1 MRKLLVTSTLAAC
14 IACGGG
20 NSVSGSVDGLPLNA
34 KDALSFQLEIPVTG
48 FDAGIFEVG
57 IAMSDFSG
65 LCADVTN
72 GHSPPNA
79 TLLSLAIAS
88 TSPIAPGTYNV
99 GALAIPM
106 AQGFFEKTDANCHSA
121 AAAQAISGTVTL
133 ASVSNSS
140 TSGTFDVAFPD
151 AGHMTGSFS
160 AGNCAAFANLI
171 TGDAGITAT
180 CSP

>member
-1 MRKLLVTSTLAAC
+1 MRGLRALSVLVFLTALSACQKPPAESMKFGAAFEPRPGVQTVVPGTNVTVNAADPRNP
-14 IACGGG
+14 IVSASGGG
-20 NSVSGSVDGLPLNA
+20 GPPDGGYTVTTSAPVSGTGSSG
-34 KDALSFQLEIPVTG
+34 SPVTVASG
-48 FDAGIFEVG
+48 AITGTSIAGGTITG
-57 IAMSDFSG
+57 TNIA
-65 LCADVTN
+65 
-72 GHSPPNA
+72 
-79 TLLSLAIAS
+79 
-88 TSPIAPGTYNV
+88 
-99 GALAIPM
+99 
-106 AQGFFEKTDANCHSA
+106 
-121 AAAQAISGTVTL
+121 SGTVTL